1 MGEAHFLLGKAY
13 EGMNE
18 KEKSTQAFKKA
29 KGQMEENYEIL
40 LKVGADYLEK
50 EAYEDALRELEK
62 ASKFAEAA
70 STVYFLL
77 GKTYRGLGR
86 NEDAI
91 KAFEKADEMMEK
103 D

>member
-1 MGEAHFLLGKAY
+1 M
-13 EGMNE
+13 
-18 KEKSTQAFKKA
+18 
-29 KGQMEENYEIL
+29 
-40 LKVGADYLEK
+40 KVGADYLEK

-103 D
+103 DEASAWKMLAKQYYGRGDTKEQKKKTQKYISL